1 MRDGIRRAGVA
12 VFVGV
17 AAFACGESVSPE
29 PVVWDDWPWMATSIA
44 SPNVVVTGSS
54 VVLDAT
60 SGQLRVRAR
69 FINTGTDSVLVQHG
83 ACAFGVR
90 LREVNGRAL
99 MPIAWDDRPAG
110 GACILP
116 LYSFHVAANGIRDV
130 TVKDI
135 TPASL
140 RAVVRPGE
148 YHVNIVWRRASDGGV
163 LEASAGTIVVP

>member
-1 MRDGIRRAGVA
+1 MRYPMRRANVA
-12 VFVGV
+12 LFVGV
-17 AAFACGESVSPE
+17 GVLACGESVAPE
-29 PVVWDDWPWMATSIA
+29 PVVWDDWPWMETSIA
-44 SPNVVVTGSS
+44 SQHVSVTGSS

-60 SGQLRVRAR
+60 SSRRRVSAR

-116 LYSFHVAANGIRDV
+116 LYFFYVAANGTRDV
-130 TVKDI
+130 TVTEI

-140 RAVVRPGE
+140 RGAVRPGE
-148 YHVNIVWRRASDGGV
+148 YHVNVAWRRTSNGTV